1 MSYMKIN
8 EIFLNI
14 IAISAIVI
22 RVRLLYNAFK
32 KQQKDKIKFEFFLIL
47 LIVCIWCLFL
57 FKIL

>member
-1 MSYMKIN
+1 MKIN
-8 EIFLNI
+8 EIFLNV

-22 RVRLLYNAFK
+22 RVKFLYSAFK

>member
-1 MSYMKIN
+1 MKIN

-22 RVRLLYNAFK
+22 RVKYLYNAFK